1 MIGVAELTWTSV
13 GSFGQNPGV
22 DVPLQLAVVIHVPV
36 FPVALMVQEEP
47 PWPVLEEVAVV
58 QHFSRSTNF
67 SAMG

>member
-36 FPVALMVQEEP
+36 FPVVLTVQEEP